1 MFDVITFGSA
11 TKDIF
16 LKAEQ
21 FTIGDF
27 IPDPYKQ
34 KEICLPF
41 GLKIDIDEIYFR
53 SGGGG
58 SNTAATFASQG
69 LKTAYCGMV
78 GKDEA
83 GQDIIKELKKRGV
96 ETKFIYQT
104 DKKPTNLSVIFS
116 TPKERTI
123 LTYKG
128 ASNFLDLAK
137 LPMAQLKKTSWFY
150 LAPFGGE
157 LDKSFNSLVDFAE
170 KNKIKLMVNLGTS
183 QLKRADKQFL
193 KKIDILLLNQEEGQ
207 MLVASPVLKEEKLM
221 IEIKRFFPGIL
232 ILTNGALR
240 AFVQDKQRLY
250 AVQPTETKVLDMTGA
265 GDAFGSGFLSAFIKT
280 KGDIKE
286 AMQLAVANSAA
297 CIQQWGA
304 KEGLLT
310 KDEQFSK
317 AIIHEL

>member
-207 MLVASPVLKEEKLM
+207 MLVANPVLKEEKLM